1 LHQAGIGVILDWVPS
16 HFPGDAHGL
25 YQFDG
30 SALYEH
36 ADPRQGFHPDW
47 NSYIF
52 NYGRSEVRSF
62 LISNALFWLREY
74 HVDGL
79 RVDAVASMLYLDYS
93 REGGEWIPNKDGG
106 RENLE
111 AISLMQEFNTAIY
124 GEFPDVMMVA
134 EESTAWPSVSGP
146 TYAGGLGFGEKW
158 MMGWMNDTLSYFQ
171 KDPLFRQYHHNEISF
186 SLTYAFT
193 ENFMLPLSHDEV
205 VHGKGALIERM
216 PGDEWQRFAN
226 LRLLYGYMFTHPG
239 TKLLFMG
246 GEFGQTSEWKH
257 DESLHW
263 HLLQHA
269 PHQGLQKLVK
279 ELNQLYQST
288 PALYEESFTTQGFEW
303 IDHSDNK
310 NCVLAYIRMAKN
322 PDDFVVVVCNF
333 TPQALDGYR
342 IGVPAKGTYAEI
354 LNTDAN
360 AYFGSGF
367 VNAGDIKTSGKSA
380 HGYAQSIALK
390 LPPLGVSILNFVN

>member
-1 LHQAGIGVILDWVPS
+1 M
-16 HFPGDAHGL
+16 
-25 YQFDG
+25 
-30 SALYEH
+30 
-36 ADPRQGFHPDW
+36 PR
-47 NSYIF
+47 I
-52 NYGRSEVRSF
+52 R
-62 LISNALFWLREY
+62 
-74 HVDGL
+74 
-79 RVDAVASMLYLDYS
+79 
-93 REGGEWIPNKDGG
+93 
-106 RENLE
+106 
-111 AISLMQEFNTAIY
+111 
-124 GEFPDVMMVA
+124 
-134 EESTAWPSVSGP
+134 
-146 TYAGGLGFGEKW
+146 
-158 MMGWMNDTLSYFQ
+158 
-171 KDPLFRQYHHNEISF
+171 
-186 SLTYAFT
+186 
-193 ENFMLPLSHDEV
+193 
-205 VHGKGALIERM
+205 
-216 PGDEWQRFAN
+216 
-226 LRLLYGYMFTHPG
+226 
-239 TKLLFMG
+239 
-246 GEFGQTSEWKH
+246 
-257 DESLHW
+257 
-263 HLLQHA
+263 
-269 PHQGLQKLVK
+269 GLQKLVK